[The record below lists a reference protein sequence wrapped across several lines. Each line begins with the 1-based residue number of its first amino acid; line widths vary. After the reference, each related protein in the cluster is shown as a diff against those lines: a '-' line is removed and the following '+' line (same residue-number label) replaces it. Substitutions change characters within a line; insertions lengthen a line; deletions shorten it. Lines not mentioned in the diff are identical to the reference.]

1 MKTLI
6 SILLSI
12 YNSVMAFFKKVYE
25 QNSIEDLSQ
34 SYIITE
40 NKPRKPEALVFTR
53 QHAILTSRP
62 ENMSFPD
69 YKKYLIA
76 QKKWIQQRKKG
87 FLVYK
92 SSEIIDLPG
101 DDKKQKGIRTYAPFI
116 GEVVKLRPI

>member
-1 MKTLI
+1 MKSLI
-6 SILLSI
+6 SILFSI
-12 YNSVMAFFKKVYE
+12 YNSVITFFKKIYE
-25 QNSIEDLSQ
+25 QNLIADLSQ
-34 SYIITE
+34 SNIVME
-40 NKPRKPEALVFTR
+40 NEPHKPEALVFTR

-87 FLVYK
+87 FLVYR

-101 DDKKQKGIRTYAPFI
+101 DNKKQKGMRTYAPFI
-116 GEVVKLRPI
+116 GEVAKLRPI